1 MINLSKLQWIVV
13 GVVVLIVIVLLDVLI
28 GTTIT
33 PRLIATPTPTM
44 PTNVL
49 FVKLRANGDCRENW
63 FHACD
68 LQTALSN
75 ALPGE
80 EIWAVRGTY
89 KPTSEE
95 DQRATFQLKSGVA
108 LYGGFAGNETSR
120 DERNWEENIT
130 ILSGDIDGNDITEN
144 DVITDT
150 ANIKGENSYHVVT
163 GSGTDDTAILDGFTI
178 TGGQANGSEP
188 DDRGGGGMYNDGGS
202 PKLTNVTFSG
212 NVVADYGGGM
222 FNGNSSRPE
231 LTDVT
236 FSGNTGSAG
245 GGMHNYLS
253 SPHLTDV
260 IFSGNTADGGG
271 GIFNNASNPTL
282 VNCVFNS
289 NSATGGGGGMF
300 NYSNSS
306 PVLTNVIFSGNRAD
320 TSGGGMHNEDS
331 NPRLTSTEFISNTA
345 TSADGDAFGGG
356 MYNINSSPTLTN
368 TNFISNTATTIPP
381 QAAQRYA
388 FGGGMHNRHNSSPT
402 LTNTNFISN
411 TAKQDGGG
419 MYNLDNSS
427 PTLTNV
433 IFRENKAK
441 FGGGL
446 YDTES
451 SGPTLT
457 NVTFYGNIAEGASG
471 GGSLGGGICNWYN
484 IVSITL
490 TNCIMWD
497 NTAPAGPEIHNEGN
511 STTEFSYSLV
521 KGEKCPEK
529 STCKETKFNAD
540 PEFVNPDK
548 GDLHLQL
555 GSPALDAGY
564 NAAVADVPTDLD
576 GNPRIACG
584 VVDMGAY
591 ERQTC
596 P

>member
-13 GVVVLIVIVLLDVLI
+13 GVVALIVIVLLDVLI

-49 FVKLRANGDCRENW
+49 FVKPEANGDCRENW
-63 FHACD
+63 SHACD

-80 EIWAVRGTY
+80 EIWAVKETY

-144 DVITDT
+144 GVITDT

-178 TGGQANGSEP
+178 TGGQANGMLSEP
-188 DDRGGGGMYNDGGS
+188 CGHACGGGMFNDGGSPTLANVTFSGNRANQGGGGGMYNYNNSS
-202 PKLTNVTFSG
+202 PVLSATQFISNS
-212 NVVADYGGGM
+212 AARWGGGM
-222 FNGNSSRPE
+222 FNDTNSNPQ
-231 LTDVT
+231 LTGVT
-236 FSGNTGSAG
+236 FSGNTA
-245 GGMHNYLS
+245 
-253 SPHLTDV
+253 
-260 IFSGNTADGGG
+260 AE
-271 GIFNNASNPTL
+271 
-282 VNCVFNS
+282 
-289 NSATGGGGGMF
+289 
-300 NYSNSS
+300 
-306 PVLTNVIFSGNRAD
+306 
-320 TSGGGMHNEDS
+320 SGGGMHNFS
-331 NPRLTSTEFISNTA
+331 SSPVLIATKFISNTA

-356 MYNINSSPTLTN
+356 MYNIDSSPTLTN

-388 FGGGMHNRHNSSPT
+388 FGGGMYNRGNSSPT

-419 MYNLDNSS
+419 MYNQKNSS

-441 FGGGL
+441 YGGGL

-457 NVTFYGNIAEGASG
+457 NVTFYGNIAEG
-471 GGSLGGGICNWYN
+471 GGIYN
-484 IVSITL
+484 FYNGSPITL
-490 TNCIMWD
+490 TNCIVW
-497 NTAPAGPEIHNEGN
+497 GN
-511 STTEFSYSLV
+511 KDSIINVASTTNVFYSLV
-521 KGEKCPEK
+521 EGGCGDT
-529 STCKETKFNAD
+529 STICD
-540 PEFVNPDK
+540 PHIIDKDPMFVKTDE
-548 GDLHLQL
+548 GDLHLRA
-555 GSPALDAGY
+555 GSPAIDSGTNDRAPNY
-564 NAAVADVPTDLD
+564 DLD
-576 GNPRIACG
+576 QNPRPVDGNGDGTAIT
-584 VVDMGAY
+584 DMGAY
-591 ERQTC
+591 EYL
-596 P
+596 PK